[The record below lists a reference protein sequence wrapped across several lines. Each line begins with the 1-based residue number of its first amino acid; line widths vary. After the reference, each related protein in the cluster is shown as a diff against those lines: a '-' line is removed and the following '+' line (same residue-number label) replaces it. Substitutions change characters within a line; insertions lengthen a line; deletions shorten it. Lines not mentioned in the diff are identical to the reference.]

1 MRQLRMQQ
9 ASSSQVI
16 KMPICYLSMYLTK
29 PETNWGDYFTGEGF
43 TPHKQEI
50 LSIAARIGEKA
61 FCRWI
66 MPAGEISPAMTRRTL
81 IVKLEGKLV
90 NKERI
95 SMFPTPNFEI

>member
-1 MRQLRMQQ
+1 
-9 ASSSQVI
+9 
-16 KMPICYLSMYLTK
+16 MYLTK
-29 PETNWGDYFTGEGF
+29 PETNWGDYFNGEGF
-43 TPHKQEI
+43 TPHKQEF
-50 LSIAARIGEKA
+50 LCIAARIGEET

-95 SMFPTPNFEI
+95 SMFPTSNFKLSTATAYLDLGT